1 MIGTKVISMKK
12 IITVIALAAAL
23 CFTAKAQY
31 SVGAG
36 YLNQVTKTNVS
47 NSSSSSSADGL
58 YVGVDAAYNLGA
70 GFSVAPGLYY
80 SYLGS
85 KSGSDLLKGKTDAHY
100 LSIPV
105 NAMFSFPIAD
115 VFRVFA
121 FAGHQFN
128 IGLSSKTTLDA
139 AGLVQ
144 TTVDNYGEDALLK
157 RFDLGINLGLGFDV
171 AELVRIKFAYQFGLL
186 DIDTLDN
193 SKTNCN
199 YLSVGAAFLF

>member
-80 SYLGS
+80 SC
-85 KSGSDLLKGKTDAHY
+85 LLYTSPSPRD
-100 LSIPV
+100 S
-105 NAMFSFPIAD
+105 
-115 VFRVFA
+115 
-121 FAGHQFN
+121 
-128 IGLSSKTTLDA
+128 
-139 AGLVQ
+139 
-144 TTVDNYGEDALLK
+144 
-157 RFDLGINLGLGFDV
+157 
-171 AELVRIKFAYQFGLL
+171 
-186 DIDTLDN
+186 
-193 SKTNCN
+193 
-199 YLSVGAAFLF
+199 

>member
-1 MIGTKVISMKK
+1 MKK
-12 IITVIALAAAL
+12 IFMVIALAAAL

-31 SVGAG
+31 SIGAG
-36 YLNQVTKTNVS
+36 YLNQTSTTSVS
-47 NSSSSSSADGL
+47 NSSSSSSANGL
-58 YVGVDAAYNLGA
+58 YVGADAAYSLGS
-70 GFSVAPGLYY
+70 GFSVAPGLTY
-80 SYLGS
+80 SYLCS
-85 KSGSDLLKGKTDAHY
+85 KSGDLLKGQTDSHY

-105 NAMFSFPIAD
+105 NAMYSFPVAD
-115 VFRVFA
+115 VIRVFA
-121 FAGHQFN
+121 FAGPQFN

-144 TTVDNYGEDALLK
+144 TTIDNYGEDGLLK
-157 RFDLGINLGLGFDV
+157 RFDLGVNLGLGFDV
-171 AELVRIKFAYQFGLL
+171 AELVRVKFAYQFGLL